1 MSKGTTIRNVR
12 VSDELWKAALALA
25 EKEQTSV
32 SEVVRDLLQAWVTG
46 QITVKGSAHP
56 MWRRR

>member
-12 VSDELWKAALALA
+12 VSDDLWGAALTRA

-32 SEVVRDLLQAWVTG
+32 SEVLRDLLQAWVAG
-46 QITVKGSAHP
+46 QITVK
-56 MWRRR
+56 